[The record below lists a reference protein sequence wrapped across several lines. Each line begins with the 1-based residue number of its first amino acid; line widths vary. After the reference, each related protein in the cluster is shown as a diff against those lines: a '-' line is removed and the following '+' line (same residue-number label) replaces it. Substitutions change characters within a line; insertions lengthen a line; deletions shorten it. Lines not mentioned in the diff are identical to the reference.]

1 MAPPT
6 LPVTVGFPR
15 IGPKRELKMA
25 LESFWAGKSTAD
37 ELTAVW
43 HDVEKRAW
51 TACAQGGAQ
60 RVALD
65 STLYDQVLD
74 AISWL
79 GLTPERFQHLP
90 AGSLERYFA
99 LARGAVP
106 DVPALDMSK
115 WLDTNYHYG
124 VPELSLNPP
133 ATAPAFDP
141 SPLVAKLARGQAAV
155 GAEAA
160 VPTLVGPVSVVLLAK
175 CTSADGSSTAAP
187 ADDAAWVAGWVKAL
201 IPAYEAAIAAFA
213 QAGAKE
219 VQLAEPALATDR
231 GASAAGRAAYEAAY
245 AALGAAASKAGLILD
260 LVAQYDDLGEA
271 GFKLATSLPVGA
283 LTLDLCG
290 VPGAAAPNG
299 TVALL
304 RAHGFAACA
313 EGKVRLGLGLIDG
326 RSPWRD
332 DEAACAAVVAEV
344 RAILGD
350 AAQLAVTSSVSLQHL
365 PYDVEAE
372 REGAAKAAAN
382 DANAVTL
389 ALLPRLS
396 FAVQKVAAIA
406 AVAKAADVTPAGPAT
421 KAAADAFNAQPREA
435 LEGAGLDLSDRKLFE
450 RPAEYPARVKAAAD
464 ADAAN
469 GAPALPLFPTSTIG
483 SFPQTAEV
491 RRLRAQLRLG
501 KLSQADYDAA
511 IAAHVGFAVGAQE
524 ALGLDVLVHGESER
538 TDMSEFFGTKLDG
551 LAFTRLGWVQSYGSR
566 CVRPPL
572 VVGDVAW
579 RGAMTVKE
587 YQAAADVAVGGAKAG
602 RPVKGM
608 LTGPVTILN
617 WSFPRKDV
625 GRRTQALQLAAA
637 LRSEVAALEEAGCRV
652 VQVDEPALR
661 EGLPLR
667 RNKWDSYLSWAVDA
681 FKLATAVAAPA
692 TSVVTH
698 LCYSEFA
705 DILPS
710 VAAMDADVLTI
721 ENSRSGDEMV
731 RALAAAKY
739 PRAIAPG
746 VYDVHSPLVP
756 SADAMARRIAGFVVR
771 SGLAV
776 EQVQVVPDCGLK
788 TRAWSSV
795 LPALRNMVAAA
806 EACREAYKASGVKG
820 LEAVASE
827 GLAGAISAAGAKNAD
842 LKQTAVL
849 IGLAAGS
856 KPVEAAVGGAAKGCG
871 AGGCC

>member
-1 MAPPT
+1 
-6 LPVTVGFPR
+6 
-15 IGPKRELKMA
+15 
-25 LESFWAGKSTAD
+25 
-37 ELTAVW
+37 
-43 HDVEKRAW
+43 
-51 TACAQGGAQ
+51 
-60 RVALD
+60 
-65 STLYDQVLD
+65 
-74 AISWL
+74 
-79 GLTPERFQHLP
+79 
-90 AGSLERYFA
+90 
-99 LARGAVP
+99 
-106 DVPALDMSK
+106 MSK

-124 VPELSLNPP
+124 VPELS
-133 ATAPAFDP
+133 ATAPSAPPAFDP

-175 CTSADGSSTAAP
+175 CTGADGGAAQP
-187 ADDAAWVAGWVKAL
+187 ADDAAWVGAWVAAL
-201 IPAYEAAIAAFA
+201 LPAYEAALAAFA

-299 TVALL
+299 TLALL

-313 EGKVRLGLGLIDG
+313 EGKVRLGLGLVDG

-332 DEAACAAVVAEV
+332 DEAACAAVVADV
-344 RAILGD
+344 RALLGD
-350 AAQLAVTSSVSLQHL
+350 KAALAVTSSVSLQHL

-372 REGAAKAAAN
+372 REGAAKASAG

-389 ALLPRLS
+389 ALMPRLS

-406 AVAKAADVTPAGPAT
+406 AVAKAADVTPAGAAV

-435 LEGAGLDLSDRKLFE
+435 LEGAGLDLADRKLYD
-450 RPAEYPARVKAAAD
+450 RPAAYPARVQAQVA

-469 GAPALPLFPTSTIG
+469 GAPPLPLFPTSTIG

-501 KLSQADYDAA
+501 KLSQADYDAC
-511 IAAHVGFAVGAQE
+511 IFAHVGFAIGCQE
-524 ALGLDVLVHGESER
+524 ALNLDVLVHGESER

-579 RGAMTVKE
+579 RGAMTVRE

-602 RPVKGM
+602 RAVKGM

-637 LRSEVAALEEAGCRV
+637 LRAEVAALEAAGCRV

-667 RNKWDSYLSWAVDA
+667 TAKWDSYLDWAVDA
-681 FKLATAVAAPA
+681 FRLATAVAAST

-756 SADAMARRIAGFVVR
+756 AADAMARRIAGFVVR
-771 SGLAV
+771 SGLSV

-806 EACREAYKASGVKG
+806 EACRAAYGAEGAAG
-820 LEAVASE
+820 LEKVAA
-827 GLAGAISAAGAKNAD
+827 GGMAGAIQAAGSKSAE

-849 IGLAAGS
+849 LGLAGG
-856 KPVEAAVGGAAKGCG
+856 KPVEAAVGGGACA

>member
-1 MAPPT
+1 
-6 LPVTVGFPR
+6 
-15 IGPKRELKMA
+15 
-25 LESFWAGKSTAD
+25 
-37 ELTAVW
+37 
-43 HDVEKRAW
+43 
-51 TACAQGGAQ
+51 
-60 RVALD
+60 
-65 STLYDQVLD
+65 
-74 AISWL
+74 
-79 GLTPERFQHLP
+79 
-90 AGSLERYFA
+90 
-99 LARGAVP
+99 
-106 DVPALDMSK
+106 MSK

-124 VPELSLNPP
+124 VPELSLSAP

-175 CTSADGSSTAAP
+175 CTSADGSSSATP
-187 ADDAAWVAGWVKAL
+187 SDDAAWVAAWVKAL
-201 IPAYEAAIAAFA
+201 VPAYEAALAAFA

-231 GASAAGRAAYEAAY
+231 GASAAGRAAYELAY
-245 AALGAAASKAGLILD
+245 SALGAAASKAGLVLD

-283 LTLDLCG
+283 LTLDFCG
-290 VPGAAAPNG
+290 VPGAASPNG
-299 TVALL
+299 TLALI
-304 RAHGFAACA
+304 RAHGFAAAA

-344 RAILGD
+344 RAALGD
-350 AAQLAVTSSVSLQHL
+350 GAQLAVTSSVSLQHL

-372 REGAAKAAAN
+372 REGAAKAAAAN
-382 DANAVTL
+382 DANAVSL

-406 AVAKAADVTPAGPAT
+406 AVAKAADVTPSGAAT
-421 KAAADAFNAQPREA
+421 KAAADAFNGQPREA
-435 LEGAGLDLSDRKLFE
+435 LEGAGLDLSDRKLFD
-450 RPAEYPARVKAAAD
+450 RPAPYPARVKAAAD

-637 LRSEVAALEEAGCRV
+637 LRSEVAALEAAGCRV

-667 RNKWDSYLSWAVDA
+667 RGKWDSYLSWAVDA

-771 SGLAV
+771 SGLTV

-820 LEAVASE
+820 LEAVAAE
-827 GLAGAISAAGAKNAD
+827 GLIGAIGAAGAKNAE

-849 IGLAAGS
+849 LGLAAGS
-856 KPVEAAVGGAAKGCG
+856 KPVEAAVG
-871 AGGCC
+871 AGHAHSGKCC